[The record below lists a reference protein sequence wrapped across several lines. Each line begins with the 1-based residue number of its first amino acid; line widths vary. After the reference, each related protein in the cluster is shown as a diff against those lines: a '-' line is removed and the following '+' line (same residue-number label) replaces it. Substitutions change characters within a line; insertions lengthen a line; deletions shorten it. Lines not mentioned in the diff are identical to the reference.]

1 MRILI
6 IANQRSGS
14 TVLGEW
20 LSYELNYKYINEPK
34 IVENIIDDN
43 VIVKCLYVT
52 FPSKNFNTLIE
63 KYDKIIGLTRK
74 NTDESAISLLYCQ
87 ENINSYNFHG
97 LYVVDDT
104 WILERK
110 EKIES
115 ISNLNKEINLNINS
129 ISGILQ
135 CSYENIYQEK
145 NDIELIKNYLNV
157 DKFKY
162 VGMLDS
168 SNRYRNEKNNIKLL

>member
-14 TVLGEW
+14 TVLGQW
-20 LSYELNYKYINEPK
+20 LSYELNYKYINEPE
-34 IVENIIDDN
+34 IVENIIGDN
-43 VIVKCLYVT
+43 IIVKCLYVAIS
-52 FPSKNFNTLIE
+52 SKNFNKLFE

-74 NTDESAISLLYCQ
+74 NTNQSAISLLYCQ
-87 ENINSYNFHG
+87 ENFNNYNFHG
-97 LYVVDDT
+97 LYTVNDT

-110 EKIES
+110 EKIENLSNS
-115 ISNLNKEINLNINS
+115 INEINVNLKLIN
-129 ISGILQ
+129 GILQ

-168 SNRYRNEKNNIKLL
+168 SNRYRNEKNNVKLI

>member
-87 ENINSYNFHG
+87 ES
-97 LYVVDDT
+97 
-104 WILERK
+104 
-110 EKIES
+110 
-115 ISNLNKEINLNINS
+115 
-129 ISGILQ
+129 
-135 CSYENIYQEK
+135 
-145 NDIELIKNYLNV
+145 
-157 DKFKY
+157 
-162 VGMLDS
+162 LD
-168 SNRYRNEKNNIKLL
+168 L

>member
-14 TVLGEW
+14 TILGEW
-20 LSYELNYKYINEPK
+20 LSHELNYKYINEPE
-34 IVENIIDDN
+34 ILENIIDDN

-52 FPSKNFNTLIE
+52 FPSKNFNTLFE

-87 ENINSYNFHG
+87 ENINTYNFHG
-97 LYVVDDT
+97 LYVVDNI

-110 EKIES
+110 EKIKS
-115 ISNLNKEINLNINS
+115 ISNLNKEINLGINS
-129 ISGILQ
+129 ISGILY

-168 SNRYRNEKNNIKLL
+168 SNRYRNEKNNVKLI